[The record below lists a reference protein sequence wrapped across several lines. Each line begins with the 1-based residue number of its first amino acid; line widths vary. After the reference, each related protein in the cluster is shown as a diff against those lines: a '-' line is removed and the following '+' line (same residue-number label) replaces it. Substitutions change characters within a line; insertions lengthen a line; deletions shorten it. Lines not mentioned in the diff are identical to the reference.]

1 MEKFE
6 ASKMGVLKQFV
17 EDVRTYLRDY
27 IEINFE
33 TMEEMM
39 SHDKNGKNTASK
51 SKKISQKFMKKKLQS
66 GYLHI

>member
-1 MEKFE
+1 
-6 ASKMGVLKQFV
+6 MGVLKQFV

-39 SHDKNGKNTASK
+39 SHDKKWEKYSIKVKENK
-51 SKKISQKFMKKKLQS
+51 SKVMKKKLQS
-66 GYLHI
+66 GYLHIR